1 MYGEV
6 KVAAENG
13 KLTIMRG
20 PQYAGDLRH
29 WQHDTFEAQ
38 WREEVLGRTFVTFA
52 LDPRGNVKWL
62 EIENLATF
70 GRVLADSAAVRR

>member
-6 KVAAENG
+6 KIVVENG
-13 KLTIMRG
+13 KLTAMRG
-20 PQYAGDLRH
+20 PQYVGELRH

-38 WREEVLGRTFVTFA
+38 WREAALGRTFVTFA
-52 LDPRGNVKWL
+52 LDPRGNVKGL

-70 GRVLADSAAVRR
+70 GRVVADSAAVRR